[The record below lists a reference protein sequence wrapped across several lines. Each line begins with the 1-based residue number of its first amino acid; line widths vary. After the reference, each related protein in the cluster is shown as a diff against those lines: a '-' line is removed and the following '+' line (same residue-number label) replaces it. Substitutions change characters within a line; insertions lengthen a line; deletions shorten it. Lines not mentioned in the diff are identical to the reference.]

1 MCLCAMSRLYVF
13 DMSQLCVCDMSRQC
27 VCDMSRLCVCDM
39 SVFLFPR
46 AAPLMLLALEQ
57 AQAAMEVGAEEV
69 GSGGFGGWEV
79 DLLVGVSGSMRNST
93 YFLGVA
99 AGIDRL
105 S

>member
-1 MCLCAMSRLYVF
+1 
-13 DMSQLCVCDMSRQC
+13 
-27 VCDMSRLCVCDM
+27 
-39 SVFLFPR
+39 
-46 AAPLMLLALEQ
+46 MLLALEQ